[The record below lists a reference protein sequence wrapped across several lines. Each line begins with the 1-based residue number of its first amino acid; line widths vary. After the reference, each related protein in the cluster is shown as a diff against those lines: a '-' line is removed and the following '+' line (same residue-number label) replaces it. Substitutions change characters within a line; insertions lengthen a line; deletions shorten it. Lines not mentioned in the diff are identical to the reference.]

1 MPICCAL
8 LHKQPFKGIPPMNA
22 PFPIIT
28 PVPPRIAHPDR
39 LFIGGAWVP
48 AHSGR
53 MLAQIDPNT
62 EEQVSAVAEAD
73 EVDMDAAVAAAR
85 QAFDHGP
92 WPRMAPAERLVFMRK
107 MSAILHARVG
117 ETARA
122 WTMQMGGLASFS
134 GIMQAGS
141 NATFDGIIAM
151 AEGFEWV
158 QQRPS
163 TGAAVGLVAY
173 EPVGVVAAIAPWNG
187 PYGIMLNKVAYALAA
202 GCCVIMKPSPETP
215 LEAYIMA
222 EAAQAAGL
230 PAGVVNLVTGQRE
243 ASDHLVCNAG
253 VDKVSF
259 TGSTVAGTRIAQVCG
274 SRVARCTLELGGKSA
289 ALVLDDFPIDVAAQ
303 ILSGTLCMMSGQ
315 VCAMLS
321 RVLVSRARHDELAAA
336 IAAQMAQVVIG
347 HSDDPATQLGP
358 VAMERQLLRIE
369 SYIEE
374 GKASATLAYG
384 GKRPAHLP
392 KGYFIEPTL
401 FTHVDNTSRIA
412 QEEIFGP
419 VLCLIP
425 YEDEAD
431 AIRIANQSA
440 FGLNGSVLTQ
450 DVDAAYRIARAI
462 RTGAV
467 GQNGLRMDF
476 GLPFGGFKQSG
487 LGREGGIEGLLG
499 YTELKTIL
507 LDGMPSVL

>member
-1 MPICCAL
+1 M
-8 LHKQPFKGIPPMNA
+8 
-22 PFPIIT
+22 T
-28 PVPPRIAHPDR
+28 PDTVKIAHSEC

-53 MLAQIDPNT
+53 MIEQISPNT
-62 EEQVSAVAEAD
+62 ETVISSVAEAD
-73 EVDMDAAVAAAR
+73 EADMDAAVATAR
-85 QAFDHGP
+85 AAFDHGP
-92 WPRMAPAERLVFMRK
+92 WPRMAPAERFAVMKR
-107 MSAILHARVG
+107 MSEILHARVG
-117 ETARA
+117 ETASA
-122 WTMQMGGLASFS
+122 WTLQMGGLASFS
-134 GIMQAGS
+134 PFMQGGS

-151 AEGFEWV
+151 AEGFHWV
-158 QQRPS
+158 EQRP
-163 TGAAVGLVAY
+163 TVGAAVGLIAY

-215 LEAYIMA
+215 LEAYIIA
-222 EAAQAAGL
+222 EAAQAAGV
-230 PAGVVNLVTGQRE
+230 PAGVVNLVTGHRE

-259 TGSTVAGTRIAQVCG
+259 TGSTVAGKRIAEVCG
-274 SRVARCTLELGGKSA
+274 SRIARCTLELGGKSA
-289 ALVLDDFPIDVAAQ
+289 AIVLDDFPVEIAAKM
-303 ILSGTLCMMSGQ
+303 LAGTICMMSGQ

-321 RVLVSRARHDELAAA
+321 RVLVSRERHDALAEA
-336 IAAQMAQVVIG
+336 IAAEMAQVIIG
-347 HSDDPATQLGP
+347 HSDDPAAQLGP
-358 VAMERQLLRIE
+358 VAMKRQLERIE

-374 GKASATLAYG
+374 GKKTARLVCG

-401 FTHVDNTSRIA
+401 FANVSNDSRIA

-419 VLCLIP
+419 VLALIP
-425 YEDEAD
+425 YDDEED
-431 AIRIANQSA
+431 AIRIANDSA
-440 FGLNGSVLTQ
+440 FGLNGSVITG
-450 DVDAAYRIARAI
+450 DHEAAYRIARRI
-462 RTGAV
+462 RSGAV

-507 LDGMPSVL
+507 IDGMPATL